1 MAKIKVAVVFGG
13 MSNEHDVSL
22 VSATSVIKNI
32 PVDKYDV
39 ICIGIT
45 KKGRW
50 LFYPGDVEQIASGE
64 WERHPDCTSAIISPD
79 TAHKGIIK
87 LLSDGT
93 ASFQKI
99 DCVFPVLH
107 GKFGEDG
114 TIQGIFAM
122 AGIPYVGCDTLSSA
136 VCMDKALT
144 HTVLD
149 YNGVKTAKWGQIK
162 TCELSA
168 IDEKCAE
175 FEKNLGYPMFVKPA
189 NSGSSIGISKASDRA
204 ELVAAIKYAFTHDK
218 KVVVEQEVIGR
229 EVECAVIGNI
239 HPSVSM
245 PGEIVSCNDFYDYD
259 AKYILSQTELK
270 IPASMTEEETK
281 RVKDTAKAAYIAL
294 GCQGL
299 SRVDSFLTESGEVIL
314 NEVNTLPGFTSISM
328 YPNLMEASGVSYP
341 DLLDSLITLAI
352 DRAWL

>member
-1 MAKIKVAVVFGG
+1 MSKTKVAVVFGG

-22 VSATSVIKNI
+22 VSAASVIKNI
-32 PVDKYDV
+32 PADKYDV
-39 ICIGIT
+39 VCIGIT

-79 TAHKGIIK
+79 TAHSGIIK
-87 LLSDGT
+87 LLGDGT

-114 TIQGIFAM
+114 TIQGLFAM

-136 VCMDKALT
+136 VCMDKAFT

-149 YNGVKTAKWGQIK
+149 YNGIRTAKWEQI
-162 TCELSA
+162 TTSELVN

-175 FEKNLGYPMFVKPA
+175 FEGKLGYPMFVKPA
-189 NSGSSIGISKASDRA
+189 NSGSSIGISKAHNRD
-204 ELVAAIKYAFTHDK
+204 ELAAAIKFAFTHDK
-218 KVVVEQEVIGR
+218 KVVVEQEIKGR

-239 HPSVSM
+239 NPSVSI

-270 IPASMTEEETK
+270 IPAPMSDDEAK
-281 RVKDTAKAAYIAL
+281 LVKSTAKAAYMAL

-299 SRVDSFLTESGEVIL
+299 SRVDSFLTEDGDVII

-328 YPNLMEASGVSYP
+328 YPKLMEASGLSYS

-352 DRAWL
+352 DRV

>member
-1 MAKIKVAVVFGG
+1 MSKTKVAVVFGG

-22 VSATSVIKNI
+22 VSAASVIKNI
-32 PVDKYDV
+32 PADKYDV
-39 ICIGIT
+39 VCIGIT

-79 TAHKGIIK
+79 TAHSGIIK
-87 LLSDGT
+87 LPGDGT

-107 GKFGEDG
+107 GKYGEDG
-114 TIQGIFAM
+114 TIQGLFAM

-136 VCMDKALT
+136 VCMDKAFT

-149 YNGVKTAKWGQIK
+149 YNGIRTAKWEQI
-162 TCELSA
+162 TTSELVN

-175 FEKNLGYPMFVKPA
+175 FERKLGYPMFVKPA
-189 NSGSSIGISKASDRA
+189 NSGSSIGISKAHNRD
-204 ELVAAIKYAFTHDK
+204 ELAAAIKFAFTQDK
-218 KVVVEQEVIGR
+218 KVVVEQEIKGR

-239 HPSVSM
+239 NPSVSM
-245 PGEIVSCNDFYDYD
+245 PGEIVPCNDFYDYD

-270 IPASMTEEETK
+270 IPAPMSEDEAK
-281 RVKDTAKAAYIAL
+281 LVKATAKAAYMAL

-299 SRVDSFLTESGEVIL
+299 SRVDSFLTESGDVII
-314 NEVNTLPGFTSISM
+314 NEINTLPRFTSISM
-328 YPNLMEASGVSYP
+328 YPKLMEASGLSYS

-352 DRAWL
+352 DRV

>member
-1 MAKIKVAVVFGG
+1 MSKTKVAVVFGG

-22 VSATSVIKNI
+22 VSAASVIKNI
-32 PVDKYDV
+32 PADKYDV
-39 ICIGIT
+39 VCIGIT

-50 LFYPGDVEQIASGE
+50 LFYPGDVDQIASGE

-79 TAHKGIIK
+79 TAHSGIIK
-87 LLSDGT
+87 LLGDGT

-114 TIQGIFAM
+114 TIQGLFAM

-136 VCMDKALT
+136 VCMDKAFT

-149 YNGVKTAKWGQIK
+149 YNGIRTAKWGQI
-162 TCELSA
+162 TTSELVN

-175 FEKNLGYPMFVKPA
+175 FESKLGYPMFVKPA
-189 NSGSSIGISKASDRA
+189 NSGSSIGISKAHNRD
-204 ELVAAIKYAFTHDK
+204 ELAAAIKFAFTHDK
-218 KVVVEQEVIGR
+218 KVVVEQEINGR

-239 HPSVSM
+239 NPSVSM

-270 IPASMTEEETK
+270 IPAPMSDDEAK
-281 RVKDTAKAAYIAL
+281 LVKATSKAAYMAL

-299 SRVDSFLTESGEVIL
+299 SRVDSFLTESGDVII

-328 YPNLMEASGVSYP
+328 YPKLMEASGLSYS

-352 DRAWL
+352 DRV